1 MTAPAPAIPPF
12 AAPLWSSA
20 FRPFYLLGSLYA
32 LLFVAAWLGAYLGL
46 WRAPAP
52 GMALALWHGHEM
64 LFGFS
69 AAVICG
75 IVLTALPSWAG
86 TDEIRGARLAL
97 LVALWLLGRAAFWGA
112 PWLSPWWV
120 LLLDGALFPA
130 LFVMLAPQL
139 LGARNRWYLLL
150 LPILLALTGANL
162 VFHFAAMSG
171 DVALGGLAL
180 RAAVY
185 AVIVLYVLKGGI
197 LTPIFTGNALREQ
210 GRGEQ
215 ASFRLDLEAAAVVSV
230 VVLALLDLARAP
242 AAWVGGAA
250 ALCALVHGVRTAR
263 WRGWR
268 VANVTLVLL
277 MHLGFAWL
285 VFAFVLKAVAE
296 LTGTLPEPAWIHAFT
311 VGSLGMMMLGL
322 MLRVSLR
329 HTGRALLVSPA
340 MRVACVLML
349 GAALLRL
356 AATVHDL
363 GVWAVALAAL
373 LWMAPFA
380 IYWAGHAAI
389 LIRPSQ
395 PRARAAS
402 GR

>member
-1 MTAPAPAIPPF
+1 MAAPPTDSHTF

-20 FRPFYLLGSLYA
+20 FRPFYLLGSLYG
-32 LLFVAAWLGAYLGL
+32 LLFVAVWLGAYLGV

-69 AAVICG
+69 AAIITG
-75 IVLTALPSWAG
+75 IVLTALPSWAK
-86 TDEIRGARLAL
+86 TVEIHGARLAL
-97 LVALWLLGRAAFWGA
+97 LVALWLLGRVAFWGA
-112 PWLSPWWV
+112 SWLSPWWV

-130 LFVMLAPQL
+130 LFAMLAPQL

-150 LPILLALTGANL
+150 LPILAALAGANA
-162 VFHFAAMSG
+162 VFHYAAMSA
-171 DVALGGLAL
+171 DVALGARAL

-185 AVIVLYVLKGGI
+185 AIVVLYVIKGGV

-215 ASFRLDLEAAAVVSV
+215 ASFVLGLEVAAVACV
-230 VVLALLDLARAP
+230 VALAALDVGGAP
-242 AAWVGGAA
+242 AAWVGSAA

-285 VFAFVLKAVAE
+285 VFAFVLKALAE
-296 LTGTLPEPAWIHAFT
+296 LTGAVPEPAWLHAFT

-329 HTGRALLVSPA
+329 HTGRVLVVSRA
-340 MRVACVLML
+340 MGITCVLMFA
-349 GAALLRL
+349 AALLRL
-356 AATVHDL
+356 AATVHAL
-363 GVWAVALAAL
+363 GAGVVALAAL
-373 LWMAPFA
+373 AWMAPFA

-389 LIRPSQ
+389 LVRPSQ
-395 PRARAAS
+395 PRERRAAS
-402 GR
+402 

>member
-1 MTAPAPAIPPF
+1 MTTPVPATPTF
-12 AAPLWSSA
+12 ATPLWSSA
-20 FRPFYLLGSLYA
+20 FRPFYLLGPLYA
-32 LLFVAAWLGAYLGL
+32 LVFVTAWLGAYVGA
-46 WRAPAP
+46 WRPPASGVP
-52 GMALALWHGHEM
+52 LALWHGHEM
-64 LFGFS
+64 IFGFS
-69 AAVICG
+69 AAIITG
-75 IVLTALPSWAG
+75 IVLTALPSWAR
-86 TDEIRGARLAL
+86 TAEIHGSRLAL
-97 LVALWLLGRAAFWGA
+97 LVALWLLGRVAMWGGV
-112 PWLSPWWV
+112 WLSPGWV

-139 LGARNRWYLLL
+139 LGTRNRWYLLL
-150 LPILLALTGANL
+150 LPILLALAGAN
-162 VFHFAAMSG
+162 VAFHLAAMTG
-171 DVALGGLAL
+171 DAALGGQAL

-185 AVIVLYVLKGGI
+185 AIVVLYVLKGGV

-215 ASFRLDLEAAAVVSV
+215 AGFHLGLEVAAVACV
-230 VVLALLDLARAP
+230 VMLALFDLARAP
-242 AAWVGGAA
+242 ALWVGGAA

-263 WRGWR
+263 WQGWR
-268 VANVTLVLL
+268 VANVPLVLL
-277 MHLGFAWL
+277 MHVGFAWL

-296 LTGTLPEPAWIHAFT
+296 LTGAVPEPTWMHAFT

-329 HTGRALLVSPA
+329 HTGRALVVSPA
-340 MRVACVLML
+340 MRLACVLML

-363 GVWAVALAAL
+363 GAWVVALAAL

-395 PRARAAS
+395 PRDRAAS